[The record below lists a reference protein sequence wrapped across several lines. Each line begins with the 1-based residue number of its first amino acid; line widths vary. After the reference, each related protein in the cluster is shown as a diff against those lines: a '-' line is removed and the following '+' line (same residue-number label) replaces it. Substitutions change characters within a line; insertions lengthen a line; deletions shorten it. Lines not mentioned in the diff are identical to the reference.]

1 MAQWKRIRL
10 GTMRLWGL
18 IPGVAVTC
26 GVGCKLGLDLALLWL
41 WCGPSAAAPI
51 QPLSWEP
58 PYATSGALKSKKKKK
73 KKIAM
78 EEIGTREIISS
89 PEELRKK
96 KCYML
101 YA

>member
-41 WCGPSAAAPI
+41 WCGPSAP
-51 QPLSWEP
+51 
-58 PYATSGALKSKKKKK
+58 
-73 KKIAM
+73 
-78 EEIGTREIISS
+78 SS
-89 PEELRKK
+89 AGSLTH
-96 KCYML
+96 
-101 YA
+101 